1 MDKENFNRAV
11 RGVFETEKTRNG
23 IGTYSE
29 STLHAVLKNYYEPD
43 PERHELEVGK
53 YVADIVGEDGIIEIQ
68 TRQLFRLKEKLRDF
82 LSVSAVTVVCPVV
95 KEKNVVWRNTDTGE
109 IIGKRKSPKHESIYT
124 AMTELYSLRE
134 FIKEQNFRFVVPVIT
149 ADDYKD
155 FRIGKNGRKTE
166 VRRFDRVPSEIIAE
180 ETFARVANG
189 DVLKLRSPSYQPS
202 GVNFDVAVEITAP
215 GAELRNYQESK
226 SVSGTYPP
234 YYGKGGGSE
243 VIHVRTGADGMQ
255 DGSNWEHAYPN
266 LRAAFA
272 SAPDASKTE
281 VWLAVTN
288 DYMQT
293 AVALAYPLTVRG
305 GFAGVED
312 SPAER
317 PEGSM
322 TWLDGSSA
330 YKTMDFDV
338 PFENWKEA
346 IIGTGASLAAA
357 RQSER

>member
-180 ETFARVANG
+180 ETFSCARDYSKLIPDGLNEVFTSENFAKAARIPRSVARTVLCMLYELHLVNRINRDRKGWTYSANG
-189 DVLKLRSPSYQPS
+189 NQY
-202 GVNFDVAVEITAP
+202 
-215 GAELRNYQESK
+215 
-226 SVSGTYPP
+226 
-234 YYGKGGGSE
+234 
-243 VIHVRTGADGMQ
+243 AD
-255 DGSNWEHAYPN
+255 
-266 LRAAFA
+266 
-272 SAPDASKTE
+272 
-281 VWLAVTN
+281 
-288 DYMQT
+288 
-293 AVALAYPLTVRG
+293 
-305 GFAGVED
+305 
-312 SPAER
+312 
-317 PEGSM
+317 
-322 TWLDGSSA
+322 
-330 YKTMDFDV
+330 
-338 PFENWKEA
+338 
-346 IIGTGASLAAA
+346 
-357 RQSER
+357 